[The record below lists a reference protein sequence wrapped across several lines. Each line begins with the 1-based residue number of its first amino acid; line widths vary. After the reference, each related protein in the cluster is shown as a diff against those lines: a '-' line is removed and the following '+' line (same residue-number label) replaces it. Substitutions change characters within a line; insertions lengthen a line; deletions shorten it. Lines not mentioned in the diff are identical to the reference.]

1 MKGIDYMEHLLRQIA
16 EATRAVELATSHIN
30 ELKARIHD
38 LEVENQRLRDQLAFR
53 SSQYDEVVV
62 MNQGLIAEV
71 QALQARI
78 RTNRERIRRMEEG
91 EL

>member
-1 MKGIDYMEHLLRQIA
+1 MEHLLRQIA

-53 SSQYDEVVV
+53 STQYDELTV
-62 MNQGLIAEV
+62 LIEAV
-71 QALQARI
+71 QRDNANLKARI
-78 RTNRERIRRMEEG
+78 TSNRERIRRMEEG